1 MRGCI
6 SKINNMNTPKL
17 GVEKPA
23 RLVEFK
29 YFTNTSGP
37 GGACP
42 HAAEPNIKTI
52 TQALA
57 YRQTLAQHPDW
68 NHEIAVTVVEVC
80 ENAGYNWFGEVWRS

>member
-1 MRGCI
+1 
-6 SKINNMNTPKL
+6 MNTPKP

-29 YFTNTSGP
+29 YFTNASGP

-42 HAAEPNIKTI
+42 HAAEPNMETI

-57 YRQTLAQHPDW
+57 YRQALARHPNYCSGNKW
-68 NHEIAVTVVEVC
+68 GRFNGRARVLTRRI
-80 ENAGYNWFGEVWRS
+80 FGG